1 MVTLGSI
8 PSTWAPSYAETSSK
22 ISAMATDLSGKVS
35 KSGDTMSGDLD
46 MGRNNIDNVKSLST
60 DHLYGTTD
68 STIAIE
74 ADIVYMKSV
83 LDMKSNEIDNVYKIT
98 SSDPYSGIIIT
109 GGIDT
114 SESGFYV
121 NGTAGTSNQLVQGDG
136 KFRAIGNSSSTA
148 IPTWGNVTD
157 ATGVTWRSVS
167 ITTATSFTL
176 PNTRGSYHYYG
187 TNTSTAVTLKISPI
201 TSTSVYNFHYFT
213 IIQSTNT
220 CTVTLASSA
229 YTIKTKGNVTS
240 FTVAAGQSIEFCAAM
255 YAGYIYVT
263 YTIFG

>member
-1 MVTLGSI
+1 
-8 PSTWAPSYAETSSK
+8 
-22 ISAMATDLSGKVS
+22 MASN
-35 KSGDTMSGDLD
+35 LD
-46 MGRNNIDNVKSLST
+46 MNGLQIHNCQAI
-60 DHLYGTTD
+60 
-68 STIAIE
+68 IA
-74 ADIVYMKSV
+74 
-83 LDMKSNEIDNVYKIT
+83 
-98 SSDPYSGIIIT
+98 SSDTGIIIT

-114 SESGFYV
+114 SDSGFKVSY
-121 NGTAGTSNQLVQGDG
+121 TAGTSSQLMQGDG

-187 TNTSTAVTLKISPI
+187 ANTSTAVTLKISPI

-213 IIQSTNT
+213 IIQFTNT
-220 CTVTLASSA
+220 CTVTLASS

-240 FTVAAGQSIEFCAAM
+240 FTVAAGQSIEFCAAL